1 MIHLLT
7 VHFNSERWIDPQ
19 LRAIE
24 KHTDADYRIWACLN
38 GIDPSYSSRF
48 HRTFDLEGEHGDKLN
63 ELAREVTRDAPPD
76 DLLVFI
82 DGDAFPIADWVTPI
96 TEWLATYPIVAVRRS
111 ENLGD
116 PQPHPCFAVTTV
128 GFWTKIDGDWS
139 RGGKA
144 WTNDIGI
151 VRRDAGG
158 RVLAYLE
165 EHAVEWYPLLRSNRR
180 ELHPVLFAVY
190 ADLVYHHGSA
200 FRETRTMVDRH
211 LAGCYRHTRG
221 PLAVLANKRL
231 AKREKENLE
240 ASEKVFAAISA
251 DPDAVR
257 GLFL

>member
-1 MIHLLT
+1 LIHFCT
-7 VHFNSERWIDPQ
+7 VHFHSERWIDPQ

-24 KHTDADYRIWACLN
+24 KHTTADYRIWACLN
-38 GIDPSYSSRF
+38 GIDPSYSDRF

-63 ELAREVTRDAPPD
+63 ELAREVTIQAASD
-76 DLLVFI
+76 DLIVFI
-82 DGDAFPIADWVTPI
+82 DGDAFPIDDWVAPV
-96 TEWLATYPIVAVRRS
+96 TEKLGHYPIVAVRRS

-128 GFWTKIDGDWS
+128 GWWNEIGGDWS

-144 WTNDIGI
+144 WTNEIGI

-158 RVLAYLE
+158 RVLAYLD
-165 EHAVEWYPLLRSNRR
+165 EHNIEWYPLVRTNRR
-180 ELHPVLFAVY
+180 EMHPVLFAIY

-211 LAGCYRHTRG
+211 LAGCYRHKRG
-221 PLAVLANKRL
+221 PLAALANRRL
-231 AKREKENLE
+231 AQREKENLA
-240 ASEKVFAAISA
+240 ASEKVFAAIER